1 MKIKTLIATICLC
14 LSVGGQAE
22 LNLDIPETLL
32 SVDVNKPDYS
42 MPVNFSNIGIKRLRS
57 VRRRSTAI
65 EDPELN
71 AWIRGLGRKLQAQTS
86 YASRPFYFVIVKDND
101 VNAYA
106 TQGGLIVINS
116 GLILRSSSESE
127 LAAVMAHEIAHVT
140 QQHIE
145 RMISQAKRNVVG
157 NTAAVVAG
165 LLVGSK
171 DAAAGQAIVTSA
183 LAIDAHRGLTFSRSA
198 ETEADREGLRILAN
212 ARFDP
217 NGMTRFLR
225 KLSDGVDPRYVDI
238 SQYLTSHPL
247 SEQRVSDVSQR
258 AVRYGK
264 YQGKDNISYSYMQ
277 EKLRVLTRS
286 STSDGKPAST
296 VKRYGQAFQ
305 AYQQG
310 NAALAIRLLPANTQ
324 QVPEVSL
331 LAKSYNLQGQYQQT
345 LKVLQPLVARYPA
358 EESLLIPYA
367 DALVGLNRTEEAWK
381 LLGRIPLSEQ
391 TSLEF
396 LESRQEIA
404 RLSGRLGQAYLS
416 IAERNIRIGEY
427 RHALTQLN
435 QALKVVNNMPYEK
448 QVMQQ
453 AIYRA
458 KRFKK

>member
-1 MKIKTLIATICLC
+1 MKIKTLITTACLG
-14 LSVGGQAE
+14 LFMGGQAE
-22 LNLDIPETLL
+22 LNLEIPETL
-32 SVDVNKPDYS
+32 STFGADTPVYS
-42 MPVNFSNIGIKRLRS
+42 MPINFSSVGLKRLRS
-57 VRRRSTAI
+57 VRRRSAVI

-86 YASRPFYFVIVKDND
+86 YANRPFYFVIVKDND

-145 RMISQAKRNVVG
+145 RMIAESERNVVG

-165 LLVGSK
+165 LLVGAK
-171 DAAAGQAIVTSA
+171 DPSAGQAIVASA
-183 LAIDAHRGLTFSRSA
+183 MAVDAHRGLSFSRSA

-225 KLSDGVDPRYVDI
+225 KLSDGVDPRYADI

-247 SEQRVSDVSQR
+247 SDQRVIDVSQR
-258 AVRYGK
+258 AGRYGK
-264 YQGKDNISYSYMQ
+264 YQGKENISYSYMQ

-286 STSDGKPAST
+286 GASGGNPSVV
-296 VKRYGQAFQ
+296 VKRYGQAMQ
-305 AYQQG
+305 AFQQG
-310 NAALAIRLLPANTQ
+310 NATQASRLLPASSQ
-324 QVPEVSL
+324 QVPEASL
-331 LAKSYNLQGQYQQT
+331 LAKSYNQ
-345 LKVLQPLVARYPA
+345 LKQHQKAIQVLQPLVNRYPG
-358 EESLLIPYA
+358 EESLLIPYTE
-367 DALVGLNRTEEAWK
+367 ALVGLKRTNEAWK
-381 LLGRIPLSEQ
+381 VLERIPLTEQ

-396 LESRQEIA
+396 LEARQEIA
-404 RLSGRLGQAYLS
+404 RVSGKLGQAYLS

-435 QALKVVNNMPYEK
+435 QALKFENNTPYER
-448 QVMQQ
+448 QQMQQ

-458 KRFKK
+458 KRFK